1 MKDLKVLLVVL
12 CFMIYIALFA
22 MLIVGRTTLDGV
34 ISNMVIWTSVN
45 GVAYGIM
52 SITTED

>member
-1 MKDLKVLLVVL
+1 MKDLKVLMVVL
-12 CFMIYIALFA
+12 AFVIYIALFA
-22 MLIVGRTTLDGV
+22 MLIIGKTTLDGV

-45 GVAYGIM
+45 GVVYGIM

>member
-1 MKDLKVLLVVL
+1 MKDLKVLMVVL
-12 CFMIYIALFA
+12 AFVIYIALFA
-22 MLIVGRTTLDGV
+22 MLIIGKTTLDGV

-52 SITTED
+52 RITTED